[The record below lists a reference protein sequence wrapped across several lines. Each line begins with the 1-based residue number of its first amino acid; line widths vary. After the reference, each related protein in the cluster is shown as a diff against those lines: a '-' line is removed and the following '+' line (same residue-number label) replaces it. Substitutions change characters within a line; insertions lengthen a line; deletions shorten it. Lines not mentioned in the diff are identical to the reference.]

1 MEARAARGAEGVATA
16 APGEGWRLEGDLG
29 LDGAWTLDP
38 YLDQEIGVTATGD
51 LLERSWVRPMSR
63 PTAAL
68 GVRMASLLSARTW
81 PADLVVVPVPSSN
94 DAADVL
100 ARVVALVL
108 EREPQR
114 LLVARRGMRTAA
126 PEHRYRLARRRAPD
140 HVLLVDDVVR
150 TGNSLRACADLLR
163 DHGAVGVW
171 AVTAAAE
178 LVPADRR
185 VGRRSAGGGLD
196 LPDMML
202 ARVDALRPVTSGRRV
217 DVTEPVSIEVAQRVP
232 LFDQE
237 SPALDA
243 SADDQQVT
251 VAQPDHESTPVADP
265 EPADVEI
272 ADVET
277 ADVETADVEIADVET
292 ADVETADVETADV
305 EIAGVLDDEE
315 LMAAVGRAFEAIA
328 GLEALQKIVDQ
339 VSPEESLSIEGL
351 LSELLAVAADA
362 EIDADDGEDVQAID
376 AADPSAD
383 AADVADVADVAD
395 AAGEDVDAT
404 VEVDE
409 SEPTGVD
416 GETED
421 GETED
426 EQQAVPATAP
436 ATQGSGWRGR
446 RRRQKPKPSTMR

>member
-1 MEARAARGAEGVATA
+1 MEARAAGGAAHVAA
-16 APGEGWRLEGDLG
+16 RAPGEGWRLEGDLG

-108 EREPQR
+108 ERAPQR

-126 PEHRYRLARRRAPD
+126 PEHRYRLARRRVPD

-178 LVPADRR
+178 LVTADRR

-202 ARVDALRPVTSGRRV
+202 ARVDALRSVTSGRRV
-217 DVTEPVSIEVAQRVP
+217 DVTEPVSIEVARRVP

-243 SADDQQVT
+243 SADDQQLT
-251 VAQPDHESTPVADP
+251 DAQPDHESTPVADP
-265 EPADVEI
+265 ELADVEI

-277 ADVETADVEIADVET
+277 ADVETADVEI
-292 ADVETADVETADV
+292 ADV

-383 AADVADVADVAD
+383 AADVAD
-395 AAGEDVDAT
+395 AAGEDVD
-404 VEVDE
+404 DE
-409 SEPTGVD
+409 EDV
-416 GETED
+416 ETED
-421 GETED
+421 VESGDVESGDVETGDVETGDVETED
-426 EQQAVPATAP
+426 VETEDVEQAVPATAP

-446 RRRQKPKPSTMR
+446 RRRQKQKPSTMR